1 MRISDGSSDVCSSD
15 LCLHRAEED
24 GFAALAAGF
33 KKAVERR
40 QRARPDFAVVRDVG
54 IVARGAVER
63 IERALKET
71 GGGPGAPIHA
81 GVEEFGG
88 DPRRAQRDPVE
99 TGAQPLE
106 AALDRRRL
114 GARPIPTPPP
124 ITIHPRPASGNTT
137 IQAP

>member
-40 QRARPDFAVVRDVG
+40 QRARPDLAVDRDVG

-71 GGGPGAPIHA
+71 GGGPGAHIDA

-88 DPRRAQRDPVE
+88 DPRRAR
-99 TGAQPLE
+99 G
-106 AALDRRRL
+106 RRGGKEGVSEGR
-114 GARPIPTPPP
+114 
-124 ITIHPRPASGNTT
+124 SGW
-137 IQAP
+137 APDQ